1 MLGPMDALDKAVK
14 AAGGVTSLADSL
26 GVGQS
31 AVSNWRKRRRVPPG
45 HVIRIEVFTGVSR
58 HELCPEVFGPA
69 DEMDTAANVDVAGSL
84 GAGLLSKR
92 ELRARLALSNDAHLA
107 KLLKLPVEQVESWPE
122 ERDVPALPQV
132 LQLLGHEPE
141 QPAADAVPNDPDAER
156 VIQVQVA

>member
-31 AVSNWRKRRRVPPG
+31 AVSNWRKRRRVAPG

-69 DEMDTAANVDVAGSL
+69 DEIDTAANVDMVGSH

-107 KLLKLPVEQVESWPE
+107 KVLQLPAEQVASWPE
-122 ERDVPALPQV
+122 EQGVPALPQV
-132 LQLLGHEPE
+132 LQLLRQPEPR
-141 QPAADAVPNDPDAER
+141 AADAAPNDPDAER